1 MASHDTNQ
9 PSSKLLWS
17 IGPVSLLLALMFI
30 SWNHKGAPNK
40 EVLSGELPASKK
52 IEVPAHHEAAP
63 ADTTHAIVPADAS
76 EHEVAPAEAYPV
88 SDGVAPVAH

>member
-17 IGPVSLLLALMFI
+17 IGPVALLLAVMFI
-30 SWNHKGAPNK
+30 SWNHKALPNK

-52 IEVPAHHEAAP
+52 VEAPAHHEAAP
-63 ADTTHAIVPADAS
+63 ADTTGHATMPADAPA
-76 EHEVAPAEAYPV
+76 HEAAPAEAH
-88 SDGVAPVAH
+88 APAEH